1 MRRILTLFSAMAVS
15 TLFSVAGTFADD
27 NSPNQEGTDLGSM
40 LAPPVNEC
48 LLVAKNCVTG
58 YSKTM
63 ERVND
68 LKQNI
73 SKGLNAYS
81 PSELKAMKDELKW
94 LEAGLAEDL
103 RQL

>member
-1 MRRILTLFSAMAVS
+1 MRRIFTIFFVMAVS
-15 TLFSVAGTFADD
+15 TLFSAVGIFADD
-27 NSPNQEGTDLGSM
+27 NIPYQDWTDLGGM
-40 LAPPVNEC
+40 LTPPVNEC

-63 ERVND
+63 ERVNE

-94 LEAGLAEDL
+94 LEAGLADDL